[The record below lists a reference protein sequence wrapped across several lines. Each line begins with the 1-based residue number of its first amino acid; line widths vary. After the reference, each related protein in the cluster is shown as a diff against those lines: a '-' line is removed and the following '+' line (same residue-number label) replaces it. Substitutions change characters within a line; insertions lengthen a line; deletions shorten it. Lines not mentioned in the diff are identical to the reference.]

1 MFEYYEWKVVGEV
14 QYVQVFKRI
23 GILIENI
30 LFENFSRKKLI
41 KKKVILL
48 CFCTFLQILAHCRLT
63 VQDSRYLHTAG

>member
-48 CFCTFLQILAHCRLT
+48 CFCTFLQILADTCTLQADCPR
-63 VQDSRYLHTAG
+63 